1 MRRLRNW
8 FFQVTATPTTK
19 GKRFLKYDQPVEDTY
34 RDLLDSMPLFNET
47 DDRAL
52 DTQQGLVYRSTNTE
66 AKGYDETELTTKTKA
81 IMPYQ
86 LPEVKSINNII
97 DEIDTIDIPSF
108 NGNIVEVNIASSLAE
123 DSNYDKRNVFLIKLT
138 DTFLTWIRNALLYF
152 YNKIQDIQQDITN
165 INNINIG
172 ITGGTTGQYLRK
184 NSSINYDYSW
194 YTPKFEG
201 FVVVNVEG
209 TNVNAILR
217 FNFNANIEI
226 ASNGGVTINSPVFP
240 QTYSA
245 NTDLTIN
252 MTSATKQA
260 VTFKV
265 TEL

>member
-47 DDRAL
+47 GDRAL
-52 DTQQGLVYRSTNTE
+52 DTQQGLVYRSTDTE
-66 AKGYDETELTTKTKA
+66 AKGYDETDLATKTKA
-81 IMPYQ
+81 VMPYQ
-86 LPEVKSINNII
+86 LPEVKSKSNTIN
-97 DEIDTIDIPSF
+97 EIDPIDIPAF
-108 NGNIVEVNIASSLAE
+108 NNNIVEVSIASSLTE
-123 DSNYDKRNVFLIKLT
+123 DSNYNKRNVFLLRLT
-138 DTFLTWIRNALLYF
+138 DVFLTWLRNALLYF

-165 INNINIG
+165 INNINSG
-172 ITGGTTGQYLRK
+172 IAGGTTGQYLRK
-184 NSSINYDYSW
+184 NSNTNYDYSW
-194 YTPKFEG
+194 HTPKFEG

-209 TNVNAILR
+209 TNINAILR
-217 FNFNANIEI
+217 FNFNANIDVV
-226 ASNGGVTINSPVFP
+226 SNGGVTINSPVFP
-240 QTYSA
+240 QTYTA
-245 NTDLTIN
+245 NTDLVVN